1 MKFNDFEDAYK
12 RIDELQN
19 EVNPKLGKSSNI
31 VLNPELVERYGVEYD
46 FPHNIIANSTIIF
59 AVVGSIALFVFFTK
73 NIFWFGNLER

>member
-1 MKFNDFEDAYK
+1 MKFNNFEDTYK

-19 EVNPKLGKSSNI
+19 EVNRKLGKSSNI

-46 FPHNIIANSTIIF
+46 FPHNILANSTIIF

-73 NIFWFGNLER
+73 IYFWFGNLER